1 MFIDRIMATGF
12 TIATLGVVL
21 ATIALLIL
29 AAEVVRTPVPQVVR
43 LVDLV
48 SSPGSVILH
57 DVGDSMSLTVQ
68 GYYSDQSLADL
79 AEEFITYESTDP
91 NVVSASSDG
100 VITANGPGSADII
113 IEFGTF
119 SRTLNA
125 LVLDDI
131 PRLPPIDPDKV
142 GPIPGLDVDVE
153 AVLNRV
159 IVELLQGY
167 DTNDA
172 EGIASDLG
180 GEVIF
185 SYRTFPGHVIEFNDN
200 QHALLDT
207 LTQLGRD
214 ARVGT
219 AYPDILLET
228 ADHPIDTLSFRGSGV
243 DAYRHAGFEGAWRM
257 VERIPKAA
265 LNPINIAMIDTGIL
279 HSEHVNDK
287 DISSFISTTFDW
299 SRIVNRNLFEVPKN
313 THGTT
318 VASILTARNS
328 ASGLPDGDNGLSG
341 IITSAGNVDYHLYDY
356 PARSRSGVSAALEQI
371 DKVHSDV
378 INFSFKIP
386 ILRTLCDYVCEQS
399 IFKPMNRMS
408 LDTLLVAPAG
418 NDSVKLDL
426 NLIPQ
431 RWTIVDESIT
441 GRPALRNLIT
451 VGALDEKGENRAT
464 FSNYGEAVTIAAPG
478 EKVRA
483 MWLEGPGTG
492 PYAAVDGTSSSSS
505 MVTGTAALLKAIG
518 PNLTPEQVR
527 NYLLE
532 TADKRTICTSDQ
544 RPCPMTDRE
553 DWYALRA
560 DKAVAKLLSDRIDAQ
575 IADRVIVPLDTQR
588 VVGRRFQF
596 GVDIANTGEML
607 WPLYA
612 EVFLRAP
619 DGTESEE
626 PYTAENVVAP
636 GSSHPFMWQFWPAAN
651 AAGCWDMRVK
661 VWMEDPDGDSNP
673 LTEGLTQLDSSTP
686 EPGLLR
692 DSGWLEGVLEVRSG
706 PNQPLSCPGADL
718 AVPLPLTSDDEQSA
732 SQNQLSRDT
741 DKANVLLLADTSGSM
756 EGAKIVALREAV
768 TAFVN
773 SMYKIR
779 FHSKSGV
786 DLNPD
791 YVGLAGFDSS
801 YDEVLPVGPIDPAG
815 SDLDTWQDVVD
826 TLDADGG
833 TALYDAII
841 QSVGVLEDQSTL
853 NRSSILIA
861 LTDGMDQDSGSY
873 LGDAIDTLRGSS
885 VTLFALAL
893 SEPGGT
899 GDYDFDV
906 LQELANATGG
916 AAYTADT
923 TNLSGLY
930 KLFSTIFEIGN
941 VRRDTP
947 SSGQS
952 SAATPVPVDTC
963 AGNAICELAHKYA
976 PVLMMHPDEQYLPRG
991 VEGFVAQARLMD
1003 GNGRTIIARGEIESP
1018 DELANN
1024 AYGSDYYLDVPD
1036 NIQDSP
1042 SHVPT
1047 VYATVRD
1054 NLADREGWVYLQ
1066 YYLFYYYDYLN
1077 PFQQQSM
1084 CSPLTVRP
1092 DACFPHEADWEL
1104 IQLEFESDSA
1114 ETIVREHIQP
1124 TRVAFSQHGWSEDRQ
1139 WRSGD
1144 ITTEGGHPVAY
1155 VALGKH
1161 AHYFDYTPQNTDDEF
1176 VSVSRDIIAAGG
1188 KKLLPPTLNVDT
1200 QKQPCRDA
1208 LADDPTPC
1216 NYTLSL
1222 IDGSTPWVVYA
1233 GRWGGDSKIDGP
1245 DHDLRWNTPHK
1256 WDNAPPR
1263 QWP

>member
-12 TIATLGVVL
+12 TIATLGVVVS
-21 ATIALLIL
+21 TIALLIL

-57 DVGDSMSLTVQ
+57 DVGDSASLTVQ

-79 AEEFITYESTDP
+79 AEKFITYESTDP

-100 VITANGPGSADII
+100 VITANGPGGADII

-119 SRTLNA
+119 SRTVNA

-159 IVELLQGY
+159 IVELLPGY

-185 SYRTFPGHVIEFNDN
+185 SYRTYPGHVIEFDDN
-200 QHALLDT
+200 KHALMDT

-257 VERIPKAA
+257 VERIPQAA

-299 SRIVNRNLFEVPKN
+299 SRIVNRNLFEAPED
-313 THGTT
+313 THGTA
-318 VASILTARNS
+318 VASMLIALNS
-328 ASGLPDGDNGLSG
+328 ASELPNSNNGLSG

-371 DKVHSDV
+371 AEVHSDV

-386 ILRTLCDYVCEQS
+386 ILRYLCDYVCEQS
-399 IFKPMNRMS
+399 MFNPMNRMS

-418 NDSVKLDL
+418 NDSENVHL

-431 RWTIVDESIT
+431 QWTIVDEQKT
-441 GRPALRNLIT
+441 GHPALPNLIT
-451 VGALDEKGENRAT
+451 VGALDEKGENRAS
-464 FSNYGEAVTIAAPG
+464 FSNYGEAVILAAPG

-483 MWLEGPGTG
+483 MRLEGPGTS
-492 PYAAVDGTSSSSS
+492 PYAAVEGTSASSS

-518 PNLTPEQVR
+518 RNLTPEQVKDL
-527 NYLLE
+527 LLE
-532 TADKRTICTSDQ
+532 TADKRMICTSNQ

-560 DKAVAKLLSDRIDAQ
+560 DKAVAKLLSDRIDVE

-612 EVFLRAP
+612 EAFLRVP
-619 DGTESEE
+619 NGTESEE

-651 AAGCWDMRVK
+651 ASGCWDMRVK

-673 LTEGLTQLDSSTP
+673 LIDGLTQLDSSTP

-732 SQNQLSRDT
+732 TQNQLSRDT

-756 EGAKIVALREAV
+756 EGAKIVALKEAV
-768 TAFVN
+768 NAFVS

-815 SDLDTWQDVVD
+815 SDLDTWQNVVD
-826 TLDADGG
+826 ALDADGG

-841 QSVGVLEDQSTL
+841 QSVGILEDQSAP
-853 NRSSILIA
+853 NRSNILIA
-861 LTDGMDQDSGSY
+861 LTDGVDQDSGSY
-873 LGDAIDTLRGSS
+873 LSDAIDTLRGSS

-906 LQELANATGG
+906 LQEFANATSG
-916 AAYTADT
+916 AAYAADT

-941 VRRDTP
+941 VGRDSL
-947 SSGQS
+947 SSGQFGAS
-952 SAATPVPVDTC
+952 GPVPGDTC
-963 AGNAICELAHKYA
+963 AGNSICELAHKYA
-976 PVLMMHPDEQYLPRG
+976 PVLSMHPDEQFLPRG
-991 VEGFVAQARLMD
+991 VEGFVSQARLMD

-1018 DELANN
+1018 DELDNK
-1024 AYGSDYYLDVPD
+1024 AYDSDYYLDVPD
-1036 NIQDSP
+1036 NILDSP
-1042 SHVPT
+1042 SHAPT
-1047 VYATVRD
+1047 VYATMRD
-1054 NLADREGWVYLQ
+1054 NIAGREGWVYLQ

-1077 PFQQQSM
+1077 PIQQSI
-1084 CSPLTVRP
+1084 CRSLSAQP
-1092 DACFPHEADWEL
+1092 DVCFPHEADWEL

-1114 ETIVREHIQP
+1114 ETVVREHIQP

-1144 ITTEGGHPVAY
+1144 ITTEGGHPVAH

-1161 AHYFDYTPQNTDDEF
+1161 ANYFDFTPQDRDDDS
-1176 VSVSRDIIAAGG
+1176 VSVSRDIIAVGG
-1188 KKLLPPTLNVDT
+1188 KKLLPPTLYVDT
-1200 QKQPCRDA
+1200 QQLACRDTHA
-1208 LADDPTPC
+1208 GDPTPC

-1222 IDGSTPWVVYA
+1222 ITGSTPWVAYA
-1233 GRWGGDSKIDGP
+1233 GRWGGDNKIDGP